1 MVYTYFLKKSKNVV
15 FRPLLFYIY
24 SMKSYAEIL
33 QNIQLNHEI
42 GETIQAANYVID
54 AYNLKHDNFKG
65 FELREKANA
74 NLIVMTTE
82 GVFGEKQIIRIPE
95 NTFEFE
101 FVLMLNLLVHEM
113 VHVAQKQTNY
123 FVHDKNEREW
133 QAYYEM
139 LFHKIYTQI
148 PELPNHQKVFF
159 AKKGLEYYN
168 RMGENSFLQIQYAAQ
183 KIEVQNLLDS
193 LQ

>member
-1 MVYTYFLKKSKNVV
+1 
-15 FRPLLFYIY
+15 
-24 SMKSYAEIL
+24 MKSYAEIL

-42 GETIQAANYVID
+42 GETIQAANYVVEE
-54 AYNLKHDNFKG
+54 YNLKHDNFKG
-65 FELREKANA
+65 FEVREKATA
-74 NLIVMTTE
+74 NFILMTTE

-113 VHVAQKQTNY
+113 VHVGQKQTDN
-123 FVHDKNEREW
+123 FVLDKNEREW

-159 AKKGLEYYN
+159 AKKGLEYYHK
-168 RMGENSFLQIQYAAQ
+168 MGDESDLQKKYAVQ
-183 KIEVQNLLDS
+183 KIEVETLLNS
-193 LQ
+193 LI